1 MKSMRNV
8 SALVAAF
15 GSVFLLSGALLF
27 QSVSGSLAAEKVR
40 IAGVTYPAFG
50 FWAIAQEKGLAPDL
64 DIEYQ
69 RIEDLYESMSL
80 ATAGHLDVVAGT
92 VEFAPIAASRN
103 LPISLVA
110 YANLSYG
117 VDKIILAP
125 GFKTAADLV
134 GQKVGVLEGG
144 LAQLYMAIWLE
155 QNGVAF
161 DEVTYVNL
169 IMDEAASAMLGGDIA
184 AAEFWEPFGHQVI
197 TSGMDVTV
205 AAQSKEPHWL
215 ESGLLADSIY
225 MTSDFID
232 NRREVAVKTL
242 KALYDGIDWWAANPT
257 EGNQI
262 IAKAMGLSIA
272 DVELVLGKDGSRV
285 DGGVYPYSRIEAA
298 QFCGSAAGEPPFG
311 QKNGQIEQLW
321 KVINEWWIKF
331 NQMSETVDPSKGTDC
346 SLLKDVVA
354 KN

>member
-1 MKSMRNV
+1 MGRVAVLS
-8 SALVAAF
+8 SA
-15 GSVFLLSGALLF
+15 VFLSAIILF
-27 QSVSGSLAAEKVR
+27 QGVSGSFAAEKVR

-69 RIEDLYESMSL
+69 KIEDLYESMSL

-144 LAQLYMAIWLE
+144 LAQLYVAIWLE
-155 QNGVAF
+155 QNGIAF
-161 DEVTYVNL
+161 DKVSYVNL

-184 AAEFWEPFGHQVI
+184 AAEFWEPFGNQVMS
-197 TSGMDVTV
+197 SGLDVTV
-205 AAQSKEPHWL
+205 AAQSKEPYWL

-225 MTSDFID
+225 MTNDFI
-232 NRREVAVKTL
+232 NKRRDVAVKTM

-262 IAKAMGLSIA
+262 IAKAMGLSVA

-285 DGGVYPYSRIEAA
+285 DGGVYPYSLIEAA
-298 QFCGSAAGEPPFG
+298 QFCGSAAGDPPFG
-311 QKNGQIEQLW
+311 QKNGQIVQLW

-331 NQMSETVDPSKGTDC
+331 NQMTETVDPSKGIDC
-346 SLLKDVVA
+346 SLLGDLAA